1 MKRAT
6 KIREFE
12 TLKDAMRA
20 AREHADKIARAE
32 IKRPRIFSRNT
43 AKMEKSLGHGVLT
56 LVFHGKAAAKIG
68 GVLTCSHAGMCVI
81 ACIENTGRMRFTE
94 AQFARLW
101 RTYLYVYHFD
111 FLFEKMRKEI
121 ITARGYAAR
130 NELAFSCRL
139 NGTTDLPWETK
150 RNSRGENLFELF
162 PDIQFYDY
170 TKNPAR
176 AADTGAANYF
186 IAYSYNEKS
195 SPQFAREL
203 LENGGSVAM
212 VFNTRRGAALPKKWN
227 IGGSV
232 FPVVDGDQHDLIY
245 RQPRGAIIGLRYK
258 MAFDKTTHKAIKP
271 DFRFVQ
277 RVENAMG
284 V

>member
-1 MKRAT
+1 MRQAR
-6 KIREFE
+6 KIREFD

-20 AREHADKIARAE
+20 ARDHADKIARGE
-32 IKRPRIFSRNT
+32 IKCPRIFSRNT
-43 AKMEKSLGHGVLT
+43 AKMEKSLKRGVLT

-68 GVLTCSHAGMCVI
+68 GVVTCSHAGVCVV
-81 ACIENTGRMRFTE
+81 ACIENTGRMRFDE

-101 RTYLYVYHFD
+101 RTMLYVYHFD

-130 NELAFSCRL
+130 ADLEFSIRP

-150 RNSRGENLFELF
+150 RNSRGENLIELF
-162 PDIQFYDY
+162 ADLQWYDY

-176 AADTGAANYF
+176 AANSGAANYF
-186 IAYSYNEKS
+186 LAYSYNEKS
-195 SPQFAREL
+195 DPRFVREL

-212 VFNTRRGAALPKKWN
+212 VFNTKRGADLPRSWM
-227 IGGSV
+227 IDGAI
-232 FPVVDGDQHDLIY
+232 FDVVDGDQHDLIY
-245 RQPRGAIIGLRYK
+245 KQPRGSVIGLRYK
-258 MAFDKTTHKAIKP
+258 MAFDKTTRKAIRP

-277 RVENAMG
+277 RVENAKG
-284 V
+284 A